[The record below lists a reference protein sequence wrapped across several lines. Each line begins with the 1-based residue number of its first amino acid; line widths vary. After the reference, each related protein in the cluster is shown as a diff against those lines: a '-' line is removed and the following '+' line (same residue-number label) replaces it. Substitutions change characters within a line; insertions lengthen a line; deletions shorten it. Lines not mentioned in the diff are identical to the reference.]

1 MGGKRRA
8 ASHFAH
14 VRTTGGALSGMI
26 IGVVVTLIL
35 FIVLGCVSKREMTR
49 SIAEDEV
56 AGRVLRETSSFAEVD
71 EAADTASASSSAAL
85 GPSGLE

>member
-1 MGGKRRA
+1 MGERRRA